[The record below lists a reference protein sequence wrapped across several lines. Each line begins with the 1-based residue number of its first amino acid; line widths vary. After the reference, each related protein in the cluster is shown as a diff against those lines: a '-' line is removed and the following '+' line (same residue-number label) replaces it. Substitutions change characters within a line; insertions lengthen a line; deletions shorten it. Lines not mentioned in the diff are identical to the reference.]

1 VVDWAKSQAEQYLA
15 GENYKLYFHIYGKNG
30 VMGELEPIKEIKS
43 HDLGI
48 VVEAVEKK
56 KELAKEA
63 ATIGSRQIFYARLPD
78 VKGTAGTAAFLF
90 DEVLPGSPAYRW
102 TLNHTIEVNDA
113 MDLFDLKE
121 IAIGA

>member
-1 VVDWAKSQAEQYLA
+1 
-15 GENYKLYFHIYGKNG
+15 LYFHIYGKNG
-30 VMGELEPIKEIKS
+30 VMGELEPIKEITS
-43 HDLGI
+43 HELGI
-48 VVEAVEKK
+48 VVEAVAKTK
-56 KELAKEA
+56 ALAKEA

-121 IAIGA
+121 IAIGE